1 MKTIEQLKEEMETA
15 KVIYLP
21 ANAAR
26 AARESENQ
34 TKQ

>member
-1 MKTIEQLKEEMETA
+1 MKTIEQLKEEMEAA
-15 KVIYLP
+15 KVIYLA

-34 TKQ
+34 NQP